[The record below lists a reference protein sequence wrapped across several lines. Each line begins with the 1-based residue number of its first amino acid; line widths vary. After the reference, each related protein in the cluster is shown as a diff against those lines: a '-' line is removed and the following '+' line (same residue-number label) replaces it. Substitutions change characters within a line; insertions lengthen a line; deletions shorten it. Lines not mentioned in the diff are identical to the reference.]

1 MLLFGLMPALRA
13 SAVKP
18 ASALRGGEDPH
29 TRRRTMHALIAAQV
43 AFCFLILFVAGLFA
57 ATFERLSH
65 RPTGFSADRLLL
77 LHTVAQREEAPVFWD
92 QVAEHLRTVPGVEAV
107 ALAGWPLL
115 DGNAWNGFISV
126 NGAPPGPDLAY
137 FLAVSPGWVAP
148 ATSSGYAAA
157 KATKTAKLCCL
168 PGFWNCCGPI
178 GAGNA
183 RLSGCFPAAS
193 PTSPSP

>member
-1 MLLFGLMPALRA
+1 MSDMSTMRIHILPRTYSTREKGRARYSESALLARSGETCPGPVKAARNSASMLCQPRKLRKKVVLMEIRRLAPCTPSRL
-13 SAVKP
+13 
-18 ASALRGGEDPH
+18 SALRGGEDPH

-65 RPTGFSADRLLL
+65 RPIGFSADRLLL
-77 LHTVAQREEAPVFWD
+77 LHTVAQRAEAPVFWD

-126 NGAPPGPDLAY
+126 NGAPPG
-137 FLAVSPGWVAP
+137 
-148 ATSSGYAAA
+148 
-157 KATKTAKLCCL
+157 
-168 PGFWNCCGPI
+168 
-178 GAGNA
+178 
-183 RLSGCFPAAS
+183 
-193 PTSPSP
+193 